1 MTFENDDNHVSNPKL
16 EQVIR
21 DGIFS
26 ECKKYILPTK
36 LLAYLK
42 FHRNNVSSENFQE
55 KQCFIRKLSGECL
68 KSRKSQKIKDMVSPY

>member
-42 FHRNNVSSENFQE
+42 FHRNNV
-55 KQCFIRKLSGECL
+55 
-68 KSRKSQKIKDMVSPY
+68 